1 MKTSSI
7 ISILGLVAALSG
19 IALYIYAVYL
29 MPSYAGYS
37 GGGMSG
43 LPAAFMIMAAIGLI
57 ALGILVTAG
66 SILVSLIK
74 AGQASSKN

>member
-1 MKTSSI
+1 MKTTSK
-7 ISILGLVAALSG
+7 ISILGLVTALCG

-43 LPAAFMIMAAIGLI
+43 LPAALMIMAALSLI
-57 ALGILVTAG
+57 ALGVLVTAG
-66 SILVSLIK
+66 SILVSLVK
-74 AGQASSKN
+74 GRRTSPKN

>member
-1 MKTSSI
+1 MKTTSK
-7 ISILGLVAALSG
+7 ISILGLVAALCG

-37 GGGMSG
+37 GGGLSG
-43 LPAAFMIMAAIGLI
+43 LPAAFMIMAAISLI
-57 ALGILVTAG
+57 ALGILVAAG

-74 AGQASSKN
+74 AGRVSSKD